1 MALVTPMTVLENTK
15 RTKKQM
21 KHEHRRKRKMTSV
34 LRVREVKTF
43 RLTGDFVWLFNTFSC
58 VTSQGGYVLPVTSDP
73 NLFRNSVC
81 ISNTQ
86 ERKQISNTCQQKRVI
101 TRNTSSNQQ
110 QFKND
115 PINIS

>member
-34 LRVREVKTF
+34 LKVREVKTF
-43 RLTGDFVWLFNTFSC
+43 RLTGDFVWLLNTFSC
-58 VTSQGGYVLPVTSDP
+58 VTSQGGYVPPVTSDP